1 MISRH
6 PVSLTPFPFCKIC
19 LVFYLIWQAIPFF
32 LLYTQAIKTRKE
44 NNNMRNK
51 LHNFM
56 ENILN
61 FYADLLINGYY
72 HQGGYRL

>member
-1 MISRH
+1 
-6 PVSLTPFPFCKIC
+6 
-19 LVFYLIWQAIPFF
+19 
-32 LLYTQAIKTRKE
+32 
-44 NNNMRNK
+44 MRNK

-61 FYADLLINGYY
+61 FYADLFINGYY